1 VFSPKDVS
9 VSLRPIAAMPGLHAP
24 RLHVRKAA
32 MRTRHQAESIAG
44 DASGQIAP
52 ESTRRCAAS
61 CDLRDAE

>member
-9 VSLRPIAAMPGLHAP
+9 VSLRPIAAIPGLHAP

-52 ESTRRCAAS
+52 ESTR
-61 CDLRDAE
+61 